1 MKVSSI
7 PNERGNVLLCAICTI
22 FIISLIAANV
32 LLNCTAR
39 YNQASNQVRSWN
51 EALYAAESG
60 ADMAFAEIRKTLPGA
75 SPSPSPWTGWSPSG
89 TTYVSPVTGTASL
102 PWTFGSDNLQ
112 ARTVVETC
120 YFDSSG
126 VFHLG
131 ANPTGAWPW
140 YRIRSKGISPLQGL
154 KRTGMDDRL
163 SNGNRFVANGST
175 RGDGDTLLRK
185 IDFNFDHFIA
195 TYGPNGDGTGKT
207 LQPVSAPQI
216 ARRIELIVGAVTPF
230 GAAVRVTTSFD
241 GPGSAGLIDSFNS
254 NNGAYYF
261 AANNPSDPHY
271 ADSHSGSVAVNSP
284 TFFMHQGPIWGD
296 VSTNGGN
303 VLPSNLIHGVIDN
316 NVPLTIPP
324 LVMPSLPTPQPSPVA
339 FNSNTTITPASP
351 GSASAPT
358 TYLVSSW
365 SKSVTFDQSGSAQTY
380 VAVHVTSDFTGQ
392 VTVNTGVHV
401 QVFFD
406 GNMSVKAR
414 DLVNNTGL
422 AANMQFYG
430 ISPTDP
436 NTTQTIAIASPGNF
450 VGTFYAPSADIS
462 FTGNPDITGSIVG
475 KTYSGNGNTTLHY
488 DRALDNAGEPT
499 DYRIASYVEDIR

>member
-1 MKVSSI
+1 MTTKKHDEEGGALI
-7 PNERGNVLLCAICTI
+7 CAVCTI
-22 FIISLIAANV
+22 AIVSIIAANV
-32 LLNCTAR
+32 LYNCTTR
-39 YNQASNQVRSWN
+39 YNVSSTQVREWK
-51 EALYAAESG
+51 EALYAAESAG
-60 ADMAFAEIRKTLPGA
+60 DIAFNEVRKTI
-75 SPSPSPWTGWSPSG
+75 SNPSG
-89 TTYVSPVTGTASL
+89 AFSGWTNSGNTYTSPVTTYGTNSLKAS
-102 PWTFGSDNLQ
+102 S
-112 ARTVVETC
+112 VVDLFTT
-120 YFDSSG
+120 DING
-126 VFHLG
+126 
-131 ANPTGAWPW
+131 NKW
-140 YRIRSKGISPLQGL
+140 YRIRAKGIAPLPRL
-154 KRTGMDDRL
+154 IRVGMDDRL

-175 RGDGDTLLRK
+175 RGDGDSLLRK

-195 TYGPNGDGTGKT
+195 TYGPNGDGTGKA
-207 LQPVSAPQI
+207 LVAVNPPQI
-216 ARRIELIVGAVTPF
+216 ARRIELIVGGVTPF
-230 GAAVRVTTSFD
+230 GAAVKVTNWFD

-284 TFFMHQGPIWGD
+284 SFSMHQGPIWGD

-303 VLPSNLIHGVIDN
+303 VRPSGLIHGVIDN
-316 NVPLTIPP
+316 NVPLSVPP
-324 LVMPSLPTPQPSPVA
+324 LVMPSLPTPEPNPVA
-339 FNSNTTITPASP
+339 FNSNMTITPASP

-365 SKSVTFDQSGSAQTY
+365 SKSVTFNQSGSAQTY

-414 DLVNNTGL
+414 DIVNNTGL
-422 AANMQFYG
+422 AANLQFYG

-436 NTTQTIAIASPGNF
+436 TTTQTIDIAPPGDF
-450 VGTFYAPSADIS
+450 TATFYAPSADFS
-462 FTGNPDITGSIVG
+462 VTGNPDMTGSVVA
-475 KTYSGNGNTTLHY
+475 KSYSGNGNTSLHY
-488 DRALDNAGEPT
+488 DRALDSVGEPV

>member
-1 MKVSSI
+1 
-7 PNERGNVLLCAICTI
+7 
-22 FIISLIAANV
+22 
-32 LLNCTAR
+32 
-39 YNQASNQVRSWN
+39 
-51 EALYAAESG
+51 
-60 ADMAFAEIRKTLPGA
+60 
-75 SPSPSPWTGWSPSG
+75 
-89 TTYVSPVTGTASL
+89 
-102 PWTFGSDNLQ
+102 
-112 ARTVVETC
+112 
-120 YFDSSG
+120 
-126 VFHLG
+126 
-131 ANPTGAWPW
+131 
-140 YRIRSKGISPLQGL
+140 
-154 KRTGMDDRL
+154 MDDRL

-185 IDFNFDHFIA
+185 IDFNYDHFIA
-195 TYGPNGDGTGKT
+195 TYGPNGDGTGKA
-207 LQPVSAPQI
+207 LQPVNAPQI

-271 ADSHSGSVAVNSP
+271 ADSHSGIVAVNSP

-316 NVPLTIPP
+316 SVPLDIKP
-324 LVMPSLPTPQPSPVA
+324 LDMPSLPTPQPSPVA

-351 GSASAPT
+351 GSVSAPT

-365 SKSVTFDQSGSAQTY
+365 SKSVTFNQSGSDQTY
-380 VAVHVTSDFTGQ
+380 VAVHVTSDFNGQ
-392 VTVNTGVHV
+392 ITVNTGVHV
-401 QVFFD
+401 QVYFD
-406 GNMSVKAR
+406 GNMSVKAQ

-430 ISPTDP
+430 IKPTNP
-436 NTTQTIAIASPGNF
+436 NTTQTIDIASPGNF
-450 VGTFYAPSADIS
+450 VGTLYAPSAAVS

-475 KTYSGNGNTTLHY
+475 KSYSGNGNTTLHY
-488 DRALDNAGEPT
+488 DRALDNVGVPT